1 MDNELSD
8 TGFMVALQQVG
19 VLKAIVS
26 SWCLSNYRDLFNLCH
41 LVCLWCYATH
51 TFFIS
56 YGEITMTLE
65 DVANQLLLPTLSVV
79 DSSDIKFSAEGEAME
94 AELRKGMNGN
104 TKLSHWVGPFS
115 KASNA
120 PPRALCRIL
129 ALEVHLWLSLTL
141 CRETFLLS
149 ISHKDFCWGE
159 SAVGPYVSGSS
170 VCAVGYSTK

>member
-79 DSSDIKFSAEGEAME
+79 DSSDIKFSAEGEAVE

-104 TKLSHWVGPFS
+104 TKLSHWVGAFS
-115 KASNA
+115 
-120 PPRALCRIL
+120 L
-129 ALEVHLWLSLTL
+129 AFDAVRHVAFIFGSHPHYAMKPLYFRLAINISTWVNLPVDPIFLGHL
-141 CRETFLLS
+141 
-149 ISHKDFCWGE
+149 
-159 SAVGPYVSGSS
+159 YV
-170 VCAVGYSTK
+170 